1 MSFIPPG
8 TRAVI
13 VSCLVFLPL
22 ALAFLVAQQ
31 PPPTFRA
38 GVEAVVLDVSVLDKD
53 RRPVRGLTAADFTIL
68 EDGKPQD
75 IRTFKAIDLDDV
87 VESLPAPW
95 VREVAPDIRRND
107 EFRGHRVVVMV
118 LDDASMEDASDVLLA
133 RRLGRTI
140 VDQLPPDDIA
150 AVVYTL
156 KKDEG
161 QVFTKDRAKLRA
173 AVGRFNSAPR
183 GMGGKYTLQRA
194 TVDTLQRIAEWMGE
208 LPEGRKALF
217 FVSSGLPLDA
227 ERASE
232 PKLPQDGDVG
242 DLNRSLYLVLSAAID
257 AARRA
262 NVSVY
267 SADPGGLRVD
277 ATTKEH
283 DFLKTLSNNTAGF
296 AVVDTN
302 DPAPGIAQVYREN
315 GSYYLLGYQPTN
327 NRTQGRY
334 RKVEV
339 RVNRPGAT
347 VRTRSGY
354 VEPSADKPARK
365 PASRSEPPQVATA
378 LVGLIPVSDIALQ
391 VTAAPFAR
399 PGSKQADVA
408 VAVDAA
414 EAFPAGSTTTVD
426 EVDVLVHAY
435 DMQARLRASDRAK
448 VKVTFRPGMGA
459 SVRYGV
465 LSRLTLAPGR
475 YQLRLALRS
484 SVLGKSGS
492 IYYDLEVPDFWKPA
506 LSLSGVMLDVTPPV
520 MSAPR
525 GKLSA
530 ILPTG
535 TDRPARIHHR
545 RAGGRVP
552 ARLPRWEGSAG
563 AGRRHDSGCGR
574 EGHGGVQQD
583 RDARAGSVW
592 PDSRRRLPAD
602 AATRQSPARAIPI
615 QHHRDTRDADGPT
628 GRSDNTAL
636 TWHPPLAGGSRWRS
650 SRQEPAPSSSPASSS
665 YSSLS
670 LYRSPSSRQRSVPAS
685 RPSCWTSRSSIRTA
699 ARCAG

>member
-1 MSFIPPG
+1 MPFIPSG

-13 VSCLVFLPL
+13 VICLVFVFVAL
-22 ALAFLVAQQ
+22 ALPVAQQ
-31 PPPTFRA
+31 PPTFRT

-53 RRPVRGLTAADFTIL
+53 RRPVRGLTTADFTIL

-75 IRTFKAIDLDDV
+75 IRTFKAIDMEDV
-87 VESLPAPW
+87 VETLPAPW

-107 EFRGHRVVVMV
+107 EFGGHRVVVIV
-118 LDDASMEDASDVLLA
+118 LDDATMGGVTALFA
-133 RRLGRTI
+133 RRLGRII
-140 VDQLPPDDIA
+140 VDQLPPDDVA

-173 AVGRFNSAPR
+173 AVERCNGS
-183 GMGGKYTLQRA
+183 GGGSYTLKRA
-194 TVDTLQRIAEWMGE
+194 TVDTLQRIAEWMAE

-217 FVSSGLPLDA
+217 FVSTGLPLDPEKA
-227 ERASE
+227 FE
-232 PKLPQDGDVG
+232 PPVPTDV
-242 DLNRSLYLVLSAAID
+242 DATDQQRSLYLVLSAAID

-267 SADPGGLRVD
+267 SVDPGGLGGGSNKTR
-277 ATTKEH
+277 

-365 PASRSEPPQVATA
+365 PAPRSGPSAVATA
-378 LVGLIPVSDIALQ
+378 LVGVIPVSDIALQ

-399 PGSKQADVA
+399 PGSRQADVA

-414 EAFPAGSTTTVD
+414 EVFPTGSAATAD
-426 EVDVLVHAY
+426 EVDVLAHAY

-484 SVLGKSGS
+484 SELGKSGS

-506 LSLSGVMLDVTPPV
+506 LSLSGIVLDVTPAV
-520 MSAPR
+520 LSAPQ

-530 ILPTG
+530 ILPTVPTAQREFTAG
-535 TDRPARIHHR
+535 EQVSAFLRVYQGGKGPLSQAVVTTRIVDGKNVEVFSKTDTLAQDRF
-545 RAGGRVP
+545 
-552 ARLPRWEGSAG
+552 GSA
-563 AGRRHDSGCGR
+563 
-574 EGHGGVQQD
+574 
-583 RDARAGSVW
+583 RAADCRVT
-592 PDSRRRLPAD
+592 LPVGNLAKGPYLVSIT
-602 AATRQSPARAIPI
+602 ATR
-615 QHHRDTRDADGPT
+615 G
-628 GRSDNTAL
+628 AL
-636 TWHPPLAGGSRWRS
+636 TAKRDVRITLR
-650 SRQEPAPSSSPASSS
+650 
-665 YSSLS
+665 
-670 LYRSPSSRQRSVPAS
+670 
-685 RPSCWTSRSSIRTA
+685 
-699 ARCAG
+699 